1 MDVEE
6 EEEELYQPY
15 QQQENEQ
22 ERAAS
27 DMVTTDWLNLVVSF
41 YIQCFISFA
50 IFVGDQSIFLKLVN
64 FEIEV

>member
-27 DMVTTDWLNLVVSF
+27 DMVTTHWLNLVVSL
-41 YIQCFISFA
+41 YLQLLFA